1 MVCWFNE
8 RPMQLRGKYTI
19 MHTTRQVRCLVKD
32 IQYKMDVNT
41 LHRDLDDKVI
51 GMNDIARIT
60 IRTTQPLFVDPYRKN
75 RITGSVI
82 LIDEG
87 TNETVGAGMVVG

>member
-1 MVCWFNE
+1 
-8 RPMQLRGKYTI
+8 
-19 MHTTRQVRCLVKD
+19 
-32 IQYKMDVNT
+32 MDVNT

-60 IRTTQPLFVDPYRKN
+60 IRTTQPLFVDSYRKN